1 MKKKES
7 AGERRER
14 ARRARTDRRETIRW
28 EPKKADRR
36 AEPGHR
42 KEDKALD
49 CIRSVYQSPP
59 PRRRTPLVP
68 EVAPRRVDRRLGLRR
83 MAGVK
88 VLVYDG
94 IQLTKGRLRDI
105 SVKGAFIETKTL
117 ALAKG
122 THVEVVLKIRRG
134 GKPTHCRL
142 PAKVVRAE
150 RGGAAVVFG
159 ELDEQAYNILLEI
172 VRPFEQKPA
181 ARPKIGGCE

>member
-1 MKKKES
+1 M
-7 AGERRER
+7 
-14 ARRARTDRRETIRW
+14 
-28 EPKKADRR
+28 
-36 AEPGHR
+36 
-42 KEDKALD
+42 
-49 CIRSVYQSPP
+49 
-59 PRRRTPLVP
+59 VP

-83 MAGVK
+83 MAGVT
-88 VLVYDG
+88 VFVDDG
-94 IQLTKGRLRDI
+94 IQLRKCRLRDI
-105 SVKGAFIETKTL
+105 SLDGAFIETKTF

-122 THVEVVLKIRRG
+122 TDMEVVLKIRRG

-159 ELDEQAYNILLEI
+159 ELDEQTYNILLEI